1 MSEPLPRGVLARWAH
16 VLPLTPQTPR
26 ITLGEGDTPL
36 VRSVAIERELGLDEL
51 WFKLE
56 SSNPTGS
63 FKDRGMVVAVAKAME
78 RGAKAVLCASTGN
91 TSASAAAYAA
101 RCGLRASILVPRGR
115 VALGKLA
122 QAVAFGARIVEI
134 EGSFDDALRLAR
146 SVAETHPIAL
156 VNSVNPDRIEGQK
169 TAAYEICEALGD
181 APDALA
187 IPVGNAGNITAYWKG
202 FVECAER
209 DYATLHPR
217 MLGFQAAGAA
227 PIVRGEAVADP
238 QTVAT
243 AIRIGNPASW
253 KPAERARDESEGLID
268 AVSDDEILD
277 AYRLLA
283 GREGLFVEP
292 ASAAS
297 VAGLR
302 KLDRQ
307 GALRGGRVVA
317 VLTGSGLKDP
327 ATAEEHYTRDV
338 VQAPASLEGVE
349 RALDL

>member
-1 MSEPLPRGVLARWAH
+1 MSEERRSGVLARWGD
-16 VLPLTPQTPR
+16 VLPLTPQTPH

-36 VRSVAIERELGLDEL
+36 VRSTAIERELGLDEL

-63 FKDRGMVVAVAKAME
+63 FKDRGMVVAAAKAIE
-78 RGAKAVLCASTGN
+78 RGARALLCASTGN

-101 RCGLRASILVPRGR
+101 RCGLQASILVPRGR
-115 VALGKLA
+115 VAAGKLA
-122 QAVAFGARIVEI
+122 QAVAFGARIVEV
-134 EGSFDDALRLAR
+134 EGSFDDALGLAR
-146 SVAETHPIAL
+146 AVAETHPVAL

-169 TAAYEICEALGD
+169 TAAYEICETLVD

-202 FVECAER
+202 FRECAELDR
-209 DYATLHPR
+209 ASRHPR

-227 PIVRGEAVADP
+227 PIARGEVVPDP

-253 KPAERARDESEGLID
+253 EQAEAARDESNGRIE
-268 AVSDDEILD
+268 AVSDEEILE

-283 GREGLFVEP
+283 RDEGLFVEP
-292 ASAAS
+292 ASAAC

-302 KLDRQ
+302 KLERE
-307 GALRGGRVVA
+307 GALRGGRAVA

-327 ATAEEHYTRDV
+327 ETAEAHHTPDV
-338 VQAPASLEGVE
+338 ARAPATLAGVK
-349 RALDL
+349 RALGL

>member
-1 MSEPLPRGVLARWAH
+1 MSEPQRRGVLARWAEI
-16 VLPLTPQTPR
+16 LPLTPETPH

-36 VRSVAIERELGLDEL
+36 VRSVAIERELGVDEL

-78 RGAKAVLCASTGN
+78 RGAGAVLCASTGN

-101 RCGLRASILVPRGR
+101 RCGLQASILVPHGR
-115 VALGKLA
+115 VAVGKLA

-134 EGSFDDALRLAR
+134 EGSFDDALKLAR
-146 SVAETHPIAL
+146 TVAESHPIAL

-169 TAAYEICEALGD
+169 TAAYEICETLGD
-181 APDALA
+181 APDALV

-209 DYATLHPR
+209 DFATLHPR
-217 MLGFQAAGAA
+217 MQGFQAAGAA
-227 PIVRGEAVADP
+227 PIVRGERVDNP

-253 KPAERARDESEGLID
+253 KPAEQARDESEGLID
-268 AVSDDEILD
+268 AVNDDEILD
-277 AYRLLA
+277 AYRSLA
-283 GREGLFVEP
+283 GSEGLFVEP
-292 ASAAS
+292 ASAAT

-302 KLDRQ
+302 KLERE
-307 GALRGGRVVA
+307 GRLRGGRVVA
-317 VLTGSGLKDP
+317 VLTGSGMKDP
-327 ATAEEHYTRDV
+327 ETAESANAPDV
-338 VQAPASLEGVE
+338 VQAPATLAGVE
-349 RALDL
+349 RALGL

>member
-1 MSEPLPRGVLARWAH
+1 MSEPQRRGVLARWAE
-16 VLPLTPQTPR
+16 VLPLTPETPR

-36 VRSVAIERELGLDEL
+36 VRSAAIERELGLDEL

-101 RCGLRASILVPRGR
+101 RCGLQASIFVPHGR
-115 VALGKLA
+115 VAAGKLA

-134 EGSFDDALRLAR
+134 EGSFDDALTLAR
-146 SVAETHPIAL
+146 TIAEKHPIAL

-169 TAAYEICEALGD
+169 TAAYEICESLGD

-202 FVECAER
+202 FCECAER
-209 DYATLHPR
+209 GYASIHPR

-227 PIVRGEAVADP
+227 PIVRGAPVEDP

-253 KPAERARDESEGLID
+253 KPAEKARDESQGLID
-268 AVSDDEILD
+268 AVTDEEILD

-283 GREGLFVEP
+283 GKEGLFVEP

-302 KLDRQ
+302 KLERE

-327 ATAEEHYTRDV
+327 ETAEDANIPDV
-338 VQAPASLEGVE
+338 VRAAATIEGVE
-349 RALDL
+349 RALGL

>member
-1 MSEPLPRGVLARWAH
+1 VSEPKPHGVLARWGE
-16 VLPLTPQTPR
+16 VLPLTPETPL

-36 VRSVAIERELGLDEL
+36 VRSAAIERELGVDEL

-78 RGAKAVLCASTGN
+78 RGARAVLCASTGN

-101 RCGLRASILVPRGR
+101 RCGLQASILVPHGR
-115 VALGKLA
+115 VAVGKLA

-134 EGSFDDALRLAR
+134 EGSFDDALTLAR
-146 SVAETHPIAL
+146 TVADTHPIAL
-156 VNSVNPDRIEGQK
+156 VNSVNPDLFFFKQK
-169 TAAYEICEALGD
+169 TAYEICEALGD

-209 DYATLHPR
+209 DFATLHPR

-227 PIVRGEAVADP
+227 PLVRGEPVENP

-253 KPAERARDESEGLID
+253 KPAEQARDESEGLIG

-283 GREGLFVEP
+283 GSEGLFVEP

-297 VAGLR
+297 IAGLR
-302 KLDRQ
+302 KLERE
-307 GALRGGRVVA
+307 GRLRGGRVVA
-317 VLTGSGLKDP
+317 VLTGSGMKDP
-327 ATAEEHYTRDV
+327 ETAENANAPDV
-338 VQAPASLEGVE
+338 VRAPATLEGVE